1 MTGSWRRRLAQA
13 MRLGEVS
20 RVVEGAGIE
29 FAHPTRA
36 QREAFQLARFN
47 TVWTDAVRNV
57 PFYASWQ
64 SEHRLP
70 ATIGSLDELASWP
83 IVSKR
88 ELQTHTE
95 LLRRPG
101 RAPDRVGMTGGSTG
115 EPLRFG
121 QWREEVGQSNPAMW
135 LGRAGYGVL
144 PGDRTFLLWGHEH
157 LYGKGLRRQ
166 LVAAQRRG
174 KDWLLN
180 SRRFSAYDLS
190 PARMEQALEVMR
202 QWRPR
207 VVIAFSAAAIA
218 LARSQSGV
226 AEKIQELGVR
236 CVICSAGPLSEAE
249 RAEITSFFGAPLA
262 MEYGAAECGV
272 MAYTIPSG
280 GYRTSWRSHI
290 LETVQMNEPA
300 PRNIVTCLDSRYLPL
315 IRYDVGDCLDLE
327 GQSELRPHGF
337 REVLGRPSDIVRFG
351 DGTAFF
357 GALIGDCVKQ
367 VAKVSASQTVVRGEG
382 LEIHVL
388 AIAPLSDSERG
399 LIAERCRSVVPGLR
413 ARSLEVVEKPRLQQ
427 SPSGKIPLVVY
438 ES

>member
-1 MTGSWRRRLAQA
+1 MTGFWRRRLAQT

-20 RVVEGAGIE
+20 RVVGAAGIE

-36 QREAFQLARFN
+36 SREAFQLARFN
-47 TVWTDAVRNV
+47 TVWADAVRNV
-57 PFYASWQ
+57 PFYARWQ
-64 SEHRLP
+64 SQHRLP

-83 IVSKR
+83 IVSKG
-88 ELQTHTE
+88 ELQAHAE

-190 PARMEQALEVMR
+190 PARMQQALEAIR
-202 QWRPR
+202 EWSPD
-207 VVIAFSAAAIA
+207 VVIAYSAAMIA
-218 LARSQSGV
+218 LVRSASLEAKALSRKGP
-226 AEKIQELGVR
+226 K
-236 CVICSAGPLSEAE
+236 CVVCTAGPLSKLEHE
-249 RAEITSFFGAPLA
+249 EIASFFGAPVA

-290 LETVQMNEPA
+290 LEAVETDETA
-300 PRNIVTCLDSRYLPL
+300 PRNVVTCLDLRYLPL
-315 IRYDVGDCLDLE
+315 IRYDVGDCL
-327 GQSELRPHGF
+327 ELHEDGDARPHGF
-337 REVLGRPSDIVRFG
+337 RRVVGRPSEIVRLG
-351 DGTAFF
+351 DGTAFW
-357 GALIGDCVKQ
+357 GNLIGDCVKQ
-367 VAKVSASQTVVRGEG
+367 VAKVSASQTVVRGAG

-388 AIAPLSDSERG
+388 AIAPLSDSERD

-413 ARSLEVVEKPRLQQ
+413 TRSLQVVEKSRLQQ